1 MSINFWLLE
10 QRSPP
15 SAKDIA
21 KAIKKAKNLPDA
33 GDHGHVE
40 ARFPIENQKLP
51 AVPNGAWDKAK
62 LKTVKLKKV
71 YATNQQLDRKNL
83 IWHLQH
89 PGMSRFKG
97 KFATHPQVLK
107 LNSGDVAIVDG
118 HHRLSALNML
128 GVNKDAMWVLREKD
142 L

>member
-1 MSINFWLLE
+1 MAVNWWLLE
-10 QRSPP
+10 QRNPP
-15 SAKDIA
+15 SAQDIA

-40 ARFPIENQKLP
+40 ARFPIENAKLP
-51 AVPNGAWDKAK
+51 AVPSGAWDQAS
-62 LKTVKLKKV
+62 LKTVKFKKL

-97 KFATHPQVLK
+97 PRNTHAQVLK

-118 HHRLSALNML
+118 HHRLSALDML
-128 GVNKDAMWVLREKD
+128 GVKKDAMWVLKESD